1 MKKYYTSL
9 NLEDGKFV
17 GTVFESVS
25 NNMVYKTK
33 PYPSQTQVVQDINTY
48 LTTSAPPT
56 TEPHSQPVQHQTI
69 INTVERLPATGTTR
83 RCCGR

>member
-33 PYPSQTQVVQDINTY
+33 PYTSQTQVVQDINTY
-48 LTTSAPPT
+48 LATSAPPV
-56 TEPHSQPVQHQTI
+56 TEPQTQPVQHQTI
-69 INTVERLPATGTTR
+69 INTVDRLPATGTTR